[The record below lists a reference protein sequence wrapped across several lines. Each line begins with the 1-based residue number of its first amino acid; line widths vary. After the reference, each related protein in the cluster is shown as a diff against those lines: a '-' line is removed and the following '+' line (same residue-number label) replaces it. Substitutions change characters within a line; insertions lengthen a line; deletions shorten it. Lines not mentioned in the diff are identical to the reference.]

1 MQSGKSPVNPVAGQ
15 DLRLLNKEVAMN
27 QITAGVL
34 EDLEKKQLELSGRI
48 IKNTLLKLTELL
60 KKIRQS
66 RGKFEE
72 VIQSLNN
79 PIKP

>member
-1 MQSGKSPVNPVAGQ
+1 
-15 DLRLLNKEVAMN
+15 MN